1 MNKADRAKMENKI
14 MSMIKTALRMAKLD
28 SVSCPMPTWTML
40 SRWVSQQNFSIES
53 VHVSDLNSLS
63 LQSDCLVAW
72 QLKDRGMIVICNPSL
87 GFNPKA
93 KYNAWGEFV
102 KLADCD
108 LSNQTIIILDD
119 DKMYL
124 YNP

>member
-1 MNKADRAKMENKI
+1 MNKADKENKI
-14 MSMIKTALRMAKLD
+14 TSMIKTELRRANLD
-28 SVSCPMPTWTML
+28 CVRCAMPTWIAL
-40 SRWVSQQNFSIES
+40 SHWISQQNFRIES

-63 LQSDCLVAW
+63 LQSNRFVAW

-93 KYNAWGEFV
+93 KSNSWGEFV

-119 DKMYL
+119 SKMYL
-124 YNP
+124 YNL